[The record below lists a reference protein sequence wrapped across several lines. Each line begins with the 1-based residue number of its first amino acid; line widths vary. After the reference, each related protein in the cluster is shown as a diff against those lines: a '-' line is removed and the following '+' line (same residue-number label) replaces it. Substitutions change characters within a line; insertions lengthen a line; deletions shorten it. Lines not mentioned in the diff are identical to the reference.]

1 MKMPHSRLLILAAT
15 LCMLPVAAQD
25 IPEFSEEAVDTAFD
39 GIPEGMAQE
48 DPERRPGEV
57 PAMFRDDAMLDD
69 SHSNQELGINVYT
82 APSISKIF
90 AQLDNLPAIHWI
102 GVELVGYSLYWRR

>member
-25 IPEFSEEAVDTAFD
+25 IPEFTEEAVDTAFD

-69 SHSNQELGINVYT
+69 SHFCTDFRSPKRRSRIGG
-82 APSISKIF
+82 KIRVTRS
-90 AQLDNLPAIHWI
+90 AS
-102 GVELVGYSLYWRR
+102 EYYYSAFTEMTHSLS